1 MTKKSFELGQVL
13 ITQGIK
19 EILDKNPILQITLD
33 IHLESYQACSWGITN
48 KDDRA
53 LNDKAVISNNDRIM
67 AVYML
72 DDDIKI
78 WIITEWDR
86 SVTTVLLPD
95 EY

>member
-33 IHLESYQACSWGITN
+33 IHLESYLACNWGITN

-67 AVYML
+67 AVYIL

-86 SVTTVLLPD
+86 SVTTVLLPE

>member
-1 MTKKSFELGQVL
+1 MTKKSFELGQIL

-19 EILDKNPILQITLD
+19 QILNENPILQITLD
-33 IHLESYQACSWGITN
+33 IHLESYQACHWGITN

-72 DDDIKI
+72 DDNIKI

-86 SVTTVLLPD
+86 SVTTVLLPE

>member
-33 IHLESYQACSWGITN
+33 IHLESYSACNWGITGE
-48 KDDRA
+48 DDRA

-86 SVTTVLLPD
+86 SATTVLLPE